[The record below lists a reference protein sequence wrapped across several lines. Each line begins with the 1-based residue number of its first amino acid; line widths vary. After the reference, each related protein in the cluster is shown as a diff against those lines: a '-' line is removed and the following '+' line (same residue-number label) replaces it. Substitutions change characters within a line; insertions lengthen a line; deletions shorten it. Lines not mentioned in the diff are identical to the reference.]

1 MAVIARPDITGAL
14 IARIR
19 SITEITALA
28 STRISAELQDAWDPM
43 PRHAVRI
50 RQTGGPPPDINVNIL
65 RSRFDVWCYGS
76 TGREASRLLDIVIPA
91 LCPDQS
97 QRSGFAQGSVKVYD
111 VQPEAGPISGR
122 TEENWPYCWQPVIVT
137 FSGVPLS

>member
-1 MAVIARPDITGAL
+1 MAVVVRPDITGAL

-19 SITEITALA
+19 SFTEVQALA
-28 STRISAELQDAWDPM
+28 GTRVSAELQDGWQM
-43 PRHAVRI
+43 PTHAVRI
-50 RQTGGPPPDINVNIL
+50 RQTGGPPPDVQANIL

-97 QRSGFAQGSVKVYD
+97 QITGFRQGNVKVYD
-111 VQPEAGPISGR
+111 VIPEAGPISDR
-122 TEENWPYCWQPVIVT
+122 TEENWPYCWQPVQVT
-137 FSGVPLS
+137 YSGVPLP